1 MYEPTS
7 RLSSAPRASSRPSV
21 VSLFTGCGGSDAGLI
36 AAGFEVIFATDI
48 STYARDVYDANLPQT
63 DYQCADIRT
72 IASFPQADL
81 LVGCYPCQG
90 FSQGGARVSDKKVNY
105 LYRHFDRALRDIR
118 PLAFVV
124 ENVPGM
130 QRSDFSHLLKN
141 QLVRFRLAGYSVD
154 YRVLDAACFGV
165 PQHRKRIFIVGTRS
179 DLGIQFAFPEPT
191 HADPEFITVKDALA
205 GMPDWPEGEYLDDEF
220 HWHYMSRNRRCEW
233 DQPSKTI
240 LSNARH
246 MPLHPISPRL
256 VKIHADKWAWE
267 SNSRA
272 RRFSFREA
280 SRLQGFEH
288 DWEFPEHGSIR
299 QRYKA
304 IGNAVPPALFTS
316 IGIALRCALDLGTEN
331 EVDECV

>member
-1 MYEPTS
+1 MYESKSPFAST
-7 RLSSAPRASSRPSV
+7 PRASRPTV

-36 AAGFEVIFATDI
+36 AAGFEIIFATDI
-48 STYARDVYDANLPQT
+48 STYAMDVYEANLPPT

-72 IASFPQADL
+72 IASFPKADF

-90 FSQGGARVSDKKVNY
+90 FSQGGARVSDKNVNY

-130 QRSDFSHLLKN
+130 QRSDFAHLLKN

-154 YRVLDAACFGV
+154 YRVLDAAFFGV

-179 DLGIQFAFPEPT
+179 DLGIKFMFPDPT
-191 HADPEFITVKDALA
+191 HTDHELVTVQEALA
-205 GMPDWPEGEYLDDEF
+205 GMPDWPVGEFLDDDF

-256 VKIHADKWAWE
+256 VKVHADKWQWTSDA
-267 SNSRA
+267 RA
-272 RRFSFREA
+272 RRFSYREA
-280 SRLQGFEH
+280 SRLQGFEP
-288 DWEFPEHGSIR
+288 DWIFPEHGSIK

-304 IGNAVPPALFTS
+304 IGNAVPPSLFTN
-316 IGIALRCALDLGTEN
+316 IGLALKYTLG
-331 EVDECV
+331 VAQQ

>member
-1 MYEPTS
+1 MDSLTS
-7 RLSSAPRASSRPSV
+7 AQSSTPSGSYQPSV

-36 AAGFEVIFATDI
+36 AAGFEIIFATDI
-48 STYARDVYDANLPQT
+48 SAYAKDVYEANLPET
-63 DYQCADIRT
+63 DYRCTDIRT
-72 IASFPQADL
+72 IASFPKADI

-105 LYRHFDRALRDIR
+105 LYREFDRALRDIR

-130 QRSDFSHLLKN
+130 QRSDFAHLLKN
-141 QLVRFRLAGYSVD
+141 QLVRFRLAGYSVS
-154 YRVLDAACFGV
+154 YRVLDAASYGV

-179 DLGIQFAFPEPT
+179 VLGIRFEFPEPT
-191 HADPEFITVKDALA
+191 HTGADFVTVKNALA
-205 GMPDWPEGEYLDDEF
+205 GMPEWPTGEFLDDEF

-246 MPLHPISPRL
+246 MPLHPISPTL
-256 VKIHADKWAWE
+256 VKIHADKWEWE
-267 SNSRA
+267 SDSPA
-272 RRFSFREA
+272 RRFSYREA
-280 SRLQGFEH
+280 SSLQGFER
-288 DWEFPEHGSIR
+288 DWIFPEHGSIR

-304 IGNAVPPALFTS
+304 IGNAVPPALFTN
-316 IGIALRCALDLGTEN
+316 IGLALRSALDLVVAHDT
-331 EVDECV
+331 D

>member
-1 MYEPTS
+1 MGKQKGRPPSSERKQHRPT
-7 RLSSAPRASSRPSV
+7 A

-36 AAGFEVIFATDI
+36 AAGFEVIFANDI
-48 STYARDVYDANLPQT
+48 SAYAKDLYEANLPET
-63 DYQCADIRT
+63 DYQCVDIQAIT
-72 IASFPQADL
+72 SFPKADL

-90 FSQGGARVSDKKVNY
+90 YSQGGARISHKKINY
-105 LYRHFDRALRDIR
+105 LYRQFDRALRCIQ

-130 QRSDFSHLLKN
+130 QRSDFSHLLRN

-154 YRVLDAACFGV
+154 YSVLDAAHYGV
-165 PQHRKRIFIVGTRS
+165 PQHRRRIFIVGMRS
-179 DLGIQFAFPEPT
+179 DLEARFVFPTPT
-191 HADPEFITVKDALA
+191 HTDADFVTVREALT
-205 GMPDWPEGEYLDDEF
+205 GMPDWPEGEFLEEEF

-233 DQPSKTI
+233 DRPSKTI

-256 VKIHADKWAWE
+256 VKICADKWEWT
-267 SNSRA
+267 SDSRA

-280 SRLQGFEH
+280 ARLQGFQRH
-288 DWEFPEHGSIR
+288 WKFPEHGSIR

-304 IGNAVPPALFTS
+304 IGNAVPPPLFTN
-316 IGIALRCALDLGTEN
+316 IGLALGRSLGVSMAHN
-331 EVDECV
+331 VD